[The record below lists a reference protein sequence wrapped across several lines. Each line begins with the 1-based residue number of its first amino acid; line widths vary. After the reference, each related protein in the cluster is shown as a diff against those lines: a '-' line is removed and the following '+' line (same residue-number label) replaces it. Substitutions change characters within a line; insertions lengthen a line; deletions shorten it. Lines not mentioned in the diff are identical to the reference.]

1 MPRNLQL
8 RMESRRREKLERPSQ
23 ATFGTITFSRTSM
36 RQNHIQLLTAEQR
49 KESMHLIIDKL
60 ISDFE
65 GGGLSRRELVLS
77 LAALV
82 SSAQSAPGES
92 GMRALSLN
100 HVTVRVPDVQRT
112 SRFYQELFGMPLKQH
127 SEKTHILGVG
137 KSFFG
142 IEQKDGGPAL
152 DHYDFGIAGFNADQ
166 AAAKLKARNLT
177 LEPGGT
183 KESFKFRDPDGF
195 LVQLNGPDYVGHV
208 GS

>member
-1 MPRNLQL
+1 MQL
-8 RMESRRREKLERPSQ
+8 IIEKLI
-23 ATFGTITFSRTSM
+23 G
-36 RQNHIQLLTAEQR
+36 
-49 KESMHLIIDKL
+49 
-60 ISDFE
+60 DFE
-65 GGGLSRRELVLS
+65 RGELSRRQLALS

-82 SSAQSAPGES
+82 TSAQGAPSQS
-92 GMRALSLN
+92 GMRAISLN
-100 HVTVRVPDVQRT
+100 HVTVRVPDIHRT
-112 SRFYQELFGMPLKQH
+112 SQFYQEMFGMPLKQH
-127 SEKTHILGVG
+127 SETTHILGVG

-152 DHYDFGIAGFNADQ
+152 DHYDFGIAGFSADQ